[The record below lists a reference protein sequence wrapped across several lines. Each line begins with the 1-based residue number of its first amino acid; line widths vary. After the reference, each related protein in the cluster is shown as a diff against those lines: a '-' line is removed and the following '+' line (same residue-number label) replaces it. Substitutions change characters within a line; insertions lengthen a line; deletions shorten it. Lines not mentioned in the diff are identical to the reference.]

1 MRILHSI
8 AQIDFRSGGPVRA
21 VLDLSEALARR
32 GHTVDVMVKHG
43 PDTPE
48 SWKKAGSLTSVIELG
63 RPRLGGA
70 WFRGEAIER
79 ASRAIDACDVLHLH
93 GIWTPQNTQFASIAR
108 RVGKPYVISCRGMLD
123 DWCMAQRKPKK
134 LLYLYLAR
142 GNAMLNHAASIHCT
156 ADGELRQSAKWFPKS
171 SGVVIP
177 NLLDLGPYENLPGTE
192 IARKKFPQLKGP
204 EPTLLFLSRLHYKK
218 GVEHLIDAGRLLR
231 DRGTPHRILI
241 AGTGD
246 DAYEQQLRRRTTETG
261 MDDLVSFLG
270 MVIGEEKIS
279 LYQAADL
286 FVLPTSQENFGFVF
300 FEALAAGCPV
310 MTTRGV
316 DTWPELEAAGS
327 TIVDQDAARIAD
339 AVPALT
345 RDRAARDALGERG
358 RAWVFDNLDPGRI
371 VQAFERFYEDAI
383 AN

>member
-1 MRILHSI
+1 MKILHSI

-32 GHTVDVMVKHG
+32 GHTVEVMAKHA
-43 PDTPE
+43 PDTPAAWNE
-48 SWKKAGSLTSVIELG
+48 PDAPTRIIELG
-63 RPRLGGA
+63 RPGLAGA
-70 WFRGEAIER
+70 WFRGKALERAKAAIE
-79 ASRAIDACDVLHLH
+79 AADILHLH

-108 RVGKPYVISCRGMLD
+108 QLGKPYVVSCRGMLD
-123 DWCMAQRKPKK
+123 DWCMAQRRPKK
-134 LLYLYLAR
+134 LLYLSLAG
-142 GNAMLNHAASIHCT
+142 GNAMLNKAALIHCT

-171 SGVVIP
+171 TGVVIP
-177 NLLDLGPYENLPGTE
+177 NLLDLGPYENLPGPG
-192 IARKKFPQLKGP
+192 IARAKFPQLDAP
-204 EPTLLFLSRLHYKK
+204 EPSLLFLSRLHYKK

-246 DAYEQQLRRRTTETG
+246 DAYEQKLRRHTTNTG

-270 MVIGEEKIS
+270 MVIGEEKVS

-316 DTWPELEAAGS
+316 DTWPELQEAGS
-327 TIVDQDAARIAD
+327 AIVEQDAAKIAD

-345 RDRAARDALGERG
+345 RDRDERDELGRRG
-358 RAWVFDNLDPGRI
+358 RAWIFEHMDPGVI
-371 VQAFERFYEDAI
+371 VRSFERFYEDAL
-383 AN
+383 AR